1 MIERCGQTK
10 LARERSPA
18 LADRVVQCK
27 SELMTLAPPPSLFD
41 RARVTRNRDR
51 ASLQFEDYAFLKA
64 RESTQLFE
72 RLQDISRSFDRALDL
87 GAHTGQASAAML
99 RTGKV
104 KDILALEA
112 APGMLSQLRSVGF
125 ETIAGSEDR
134 LPFQPGT
141 FDLIVSVLALHW
153 ANDLP
158 GVLSQIRSVLKPDGL
173 FLGCL
178 FGADSLMELRAALIE
193 AESELIGGVSPRL
206 SPLPGLQDI
215 AGLLQRAGF
224 ALPVADR
231 DEVVVRYSHPMKL
244 LEDLK
249 GMGEQAA
256 FMPREGQARRP
267 LSRRLL
273 ARMSEIY
280 FDRFREPDGKVR
292 ATFKIIWM
300 SGWAPHESQPKPL
313 KPGSGK
319 FSLADAVRQRGKPD
333 KA

>member
-1 MIERCGQTK
+1 M
-10 LARERSPA
+10 S
-18 LADRVVQCK
+18 
-27 SELMTLAPPPSLFD
+27 LAPPPRLFD

-51 ASLQFEDYAFLKA
+51 ASSRFRDYAFLKG
-64 RESTQLFE
+64 RESTQLLE
-72 RLQDISRSFDRALDL
+72 RLHDTSRDFEHALDL
-87 GAHTGQASAAML
+87 GAHDGQATEALVQS
-99 RTGKV
+99 GKV
-104 KDILALEA
+104 KDITALEGA
-112 APGMLSQLRSVGF
+112 ATMAARLR
-125 ETIAGSEDR
+125 ETGINVVEGDEDS
-134 LPFQPGT
+134 LPFDRES
-141 FDLIVSVLALHW
+141 FDLVVSLLSLHW

-158 GVLSQIRSVLKPDGL
+158 GVMTQIRSVLKPDGL

-178 FGADSLMELRAALIE
+178 FGGDTLPELRAALIE
-193 AESELIGGVSPRL
+193 AESELTGGVSPRL

-224 ALPVADR
+224 ALPVADV
-231 DEVVVRYSHPMKL
+231 DQVTVRYSHPMKL

-256 FMPREGQARRP
+256 FAKREGQERRP

-273 ARMSEIY
+273 ARMSDIY
-280 FDRFREPDGKVR
+280 VERFSDPDGKVR

-319 FSLADAVRQRGKPD
+319 FSLADAVKQAGED
-333 KA
+333 SSD